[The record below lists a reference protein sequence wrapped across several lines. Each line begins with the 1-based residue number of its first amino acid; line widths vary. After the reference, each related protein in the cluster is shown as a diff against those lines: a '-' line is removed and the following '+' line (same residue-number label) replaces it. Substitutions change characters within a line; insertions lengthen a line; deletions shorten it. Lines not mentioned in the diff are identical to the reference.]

1 MVFSKD
7 YCPFCKQAKM
17 LLDEKGV
24 EYQVIEMNLIQ
35 DGQNMHDVL
44 KIMTS
49 QNTVPCTFINGEKIG
64 GCDDLMVAESN
75 GKLDEMLAA

>member
-24 EYQVIEMNLIQ
+24 EYQVIELNLIE

-44 KIMTS
+44 KIMTN